1 MPINTKHHIAR
12 YHVVHTNKINE
23 ESTHKCFETY
33 EEASEFYNE
42 VKSSYLAVI
51 LNEITRGS
59 KGEVFLTELK
69 SVMNV

>member
-1 MPINTKHHIAR
+1 MPNNTKHRIAR

-33 EEASEFYNE
+33 EEANEFYAE
-42 VKSSYLAVI
+42 MKSSYLVVT

-59 KGEVFLTELK
+59 KGEVYLTELK